1 VPVPPVVTQIQALR
15 YRFRRGVPMFNQ
27 KAALRLAFRAA
38 DRILANSE
46 LVAESL
52 AAYAGGSLDG
62 AALKKKTHVVSPN
75 LRREFLQVAR
85 ANAPGPTPE
94 PGRIL
99 FFGALNEKKGA
110 DLFLKAICESEA
122 ALSGGVFVVA
132 GDFTENDPRFRR
144 RWAEALAAAEIQ
156 LPPTQLQ
163 LPGKLSLEETLRE
176 IQRASLVVFP
186 SLFDEYSRAL
196 VEALILCRPVIT
208 TKGVGAWPLVAEHVC
223 GLVIEPN
230 DAAALTE
237 AIDTMMHPQAHYAA
251 NALHLAHRLLHEVS
265 PEAIALQIEHHLQET
280 ARPSS

>member
-1 VPVPPVVTQIQALR
+1 
-15 YRFRRGVPMFNQ
+15 
-27 KAALRLAFRAA
+27 
-38 DRILANSE
+38 
-46 LVAESL
+46 
-52 AAYAGGSLDG
+52 
-62 AALKKKTHVVSPN
+62 
-75 LRREFLQVAR
+75 
-85 ANAPGPTPE
+85 
-94 PGRIL
+94 
-99 FFGALNEKKGA
+99 
-110 DLFLKAICESEA
+110 
-122 ALSGGVFVVA
+122 VVA